1 MSELNVG
8 VRELKTRLSEY
19 LRRVKAGQVVVITER
34 GKPVGRILPVEQ
46 SLEERLQSLVEA
58 GFAQWNGKRFEPGEP
73 LVINRSDQQIS
84 DLIVEERQ
92 IDHLL

>member
-1 MSELNVG
+1 MDLEQLG
-8 VRELKTRLSEY
+8 KRLDWLDNE
-19 LRRVKAGQVVVITER
+19 RRKDKLIIQT
-34 GKPVGRILPVEQ
+34 
-46 SLEERLQSLVEA
+46 LEERLHSLVEA